1 MKNLNPFVEIG
12 CAKIRIWNSK
22 EQNQRKFHKSKG
34 IGSLN
39 PIKSIFR
46 QRESSY
52 QYSYWMDDGCFF
64 FVERESILSDR

>member
-1 MKNLNPFVEIG
+1 MKTLNPFVEIG
-12 CAKIRIWNSK
+12 CAKIRIWDSK
-22 EQNQRKFHKSKG
+22 EQNRKSKG
-34 IGSLN
+34 IGSPN

-64 FVERESILSDR
+64 FFVERESILSDR